1 VSGAQQVEEGISRIA
16 LRTPTLPP
24 ATTTSTLIVGHE
36 RLAVIE
42 PGTPHPDE
50 QRRLDSLLDERTAEG
65 ARVVAILITHH
76 HADHIGNVAGLRERT
91 GALVYA
97 HPATAARVDFEVDV
111 EVDDGD
117 VLELDRGHALE
128 AMHTPGHAPGHLV
141 YVDRG
146 AKIAYA
152 GDMVAGEGWIMIDP
166 DDDGD
171 MRAYLD
177 SLERMR
183 RIAAKLVPAHGGV
196 IADPKPLID
205 RYVFHRLER
214 EKKVLTAAGRCERV
228 EDMLPLAYDD
238 TPRQLWPLARRSLE
252 AHLRKLEQDGLVT
265 RSGDRVT
272 RVHGRPGPSRGG

>member
-1 VSGAQQVEEGISRIA
+1 LWVSGAQKVADGVFRIA

-24 ATTTSTLIVGHE
+24 ATTTNTLIVGHE

-42 PGTPHPDE
+42 PGTPHRDE
-50 QRRLDSLLDERTAEG
+50 QQRLDALLDERKAEG

-76 HADHIGNVAGLRERT
+76 HADHTGYVAGLRARI
-91 GALVYA
+91 GALVHA
-97 HPATAARVDFEVDV
+97 HPATAARVDFEIDV
-111 EVDDGD
+111 EVEDGD
-117 VLELDRGHALE
+117 VVELDRGHALV
-128 AMHTPGHAPGHLV
+128 AIHTPGHAPGHLV

-146 AKIAYA
+146 SKIAYA
-152 GDMVAGEGWIMIDP
+152 GDMVAGEGWVMIDP

-183 RIAAKLVPAHGGV
+183 GAAAKLVPAHGGV
-196 IADPKPLID
+196 ITDPQALID
-205 RYVFHRLER
+205 RYVSHRLER
-214 EKKVLTAAGRCERV
+214 EQKVLIAASRCERV
-228 EDMLPLAYDD
+228 EDLLPLAYDD
-238 TPRQLWPLARRSLE
+238 TPQQLWPLARRSLE

-272 RVHGRPGPSRGG
+272 LVRGRPSLS